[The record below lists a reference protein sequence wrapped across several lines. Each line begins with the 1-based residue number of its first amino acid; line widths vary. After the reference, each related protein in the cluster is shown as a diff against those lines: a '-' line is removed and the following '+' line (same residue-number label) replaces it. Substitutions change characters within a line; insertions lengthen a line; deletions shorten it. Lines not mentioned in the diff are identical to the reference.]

1 VCGGAVWL
9 LLFIAVDNKILQSV
23 VKITR
28 HRDLDSFEYSLV
40 ATMAELVPVTNISIL
55 KTIDES
61 KPDNLDVAVGLTVMT
76 DEHGDKSYAWADG
89 SQIIVVDK
97 EINHC
102 QQSTSMSTHHRS
114 DGHIRLL
121 YPVTSEGRI
130 IGVIDIT
137 SNQDITDYLALIEGF
152 LKIYN
157 NYIIIFNESEC
168 DKLTGL
174 YNRRTF
180 ENKLQRLFHAQT
192 LLKQQFLASGQMTE
206 RRKKDPNT
214 SVWLVIFDI
223 DRFKRVNDEYG
234 HVFGDEVILTISQIL
249 KDCFRNSDIKF
260 RIGGEEFV
268 IILEPATLE
277 KATELLEKFRNA
289 IADHRFSQVGTV
301 TISIGFAKITDR
313 DYPPLILECADKA
326 LYYAKEHGRNCVHNY
341 EALLEEGKLTPPK
354 KGGLVNIF

>member
-1 VCGGAVWL
+1 M
-9 LLFIAVDNKILQSV
+9 DDKILQSV
-23 VKITR
+23 VEITR

-40 ATMAELVPVTNISIL
+40 ATMAELVPVTEISIL
-55 KTIDES
+55 KIIDES

-76 DEHGDKSYAWADG
+76 GEHGEKSYAWADG
-89 SQIIVVDK
+89 SQFIVVDE
-97 EINHC
+97 EINYC
-102 QQSTSMSTHHRS
+102 LQSTSMSTHHGS

-130 IGVIDIT
+130 IGVIDIR
-137 SNQDITDYLALIEGF
+137 SNQDVRDYLVLIEGF

-180 ENKLQRLFHAQT
+180 DNKLQRLFHAQT
-192 LLKQQFLASGQMTE
+192 LLKQQFLASGQITE
-206 RRKKDPNT
+206 RRKKDPDA

-249 KDCFRNSDIKF
+249 K
-260 RIGGEEFV
+260 
-268 IILEPATLE
+268 
-277 KATELLEKFRNA
+277 ELF
-289 IADHRFSQVGTV
+289 
-301 TISIGFAKITDR
+301 
-313 DYPPLILECADKA
+313 
-326 LYYAKEHGRNCVHNY
+326 
-341 EALLEEGKLTPPK
+341 
-354 KGGLVNIF
+354 